1 MEFEL
6 FITKEVIF
14 ISFIIIIQGIY
25 PSFSHPVASAA
36 QVETY
41 KQDALATRIIF
52 ILLDV

>member
-25 PSFSHPVASAA
+25 PSFTHPVASAA

-41 KQDALATRIIF
+41 KQ
-52 ILLDV
+52 VGMPQQQE